1 MNETLAKQKVTPK
14 KMNATNA
21 RGLNAVKQ
29 RVKKNNKDYQAQI
42 DLFRKDSGAFM
53 ESDEEEAPAPKPTKV
68 RFQEALAPEEVD
80 EDEDKGFARVDKR
93 GKAIPFSP
101 ESIQKHLRA
110 IVESRGRKNT
120 DRAEQIKIMEEL
132 YKVAETPYLKI
143 RVLQT
148 LVSARFD
155 LGSGTTTSMPLEH
168 WKAAEKELAALLT
181 LLETH
186 KDHVVIEG
194 AEEWEDDDKTPVL
207 GPEDKY
213 IKVPGSVVSYI
224 ERLDDELT
232 RSLQSID
239 PHTSEYIERL
249 TDEASLYN
257 IILQGLLYYETIR
270 KDASLEIP
278 QESLNRVIQ
287 RRLDHVYFK
296 VCTQNSASCLLIL
309 LLTCTSPPKLS
320 RSWRRTPGSR
330 FRAPSTLPSHL
341 VPCQAMP
348 TSLSTPSATTCL
360 TTARAL
366 SVPVLC
372 SARSIS
378 WPCMTSTTG
387 PAT

>member
-42 DLFRKDSGAFM
+42 DLFRKDSDGFM
-53 ESDEEEAPAPKPTKV
+53 ESDEEEAPPPKPTKV
-68 RFQEALAPEEVD
+68 KFQDAFAPEEAA

-101 ESIQKHLRA
+101 ESIQKHLRS

-132 YKVAETPYLKI
+132 NKVAETPYLKI

-155 LGSGTTTSMPLEH
+155 LGSGTASSMPLEH
-168 WKAAEKELAALLT
+168 WKAAEKELGALLT

-207 GPEDKY
+207 GPDDKY

-257 IILQGLLYYETIR
+257 IILQGLLYYETLR

-278 QESLNRVIQ
+278 QESLNRIIQ

-296 VCTQNSASCLLIL
+296 VCT
-309 LLTCTSPPKLS
+309 
-320 RSWRRTPGSR
+320 
-330 FRAPSTLPSHL
+330 
-341 VPCQAMP
+341 
-348 TSLSTPSATTCL
+348 
-360 TTARAL
+360 
-366 SVPVLC
+366 
-372 SARSIS
+372 
-378 WPCMTSTTG
+378 
-387 PAT
+387 

>member
-42 DLFRKDSGAFM
+42 DLFRKDSDAFM
-53 ESDEEEAPAPKPTKV
+53 ESDEEVAPAPKATKV
-68 RFQEALAPEEVD
+68 RFQEAVAPEEAD
-80 EDEDKGFARVDKR
+80 EDEEKPFAIVDKR

-101 ESIQKHLRA
+101 ESIPKHLRA

-132 YKVAETPYLKI
+132 FKVAETPYLKI

-168 WKAAEKELAALLT
+168 WKAAEKELASLLT
-181 LLETH
+181 LLEEH

-194 AEEWEDDDKTPVL
+194 AEEWEDDDKNPVL

-278 QESLNRVIQ
+278 QESLNRIIQ

-296 VCTQNSASCLLIL
+296 VCTQNSTSCLLAL
-309 LLTCTSPPKLS
+309 LLTCISPPKLS
-320 RSWRRTPGSR
+320 RSWRRTPGSW
-330 FRAPSTLPSHL
+330 FRAPSIRPSHL

-360 TTARAL
+360 TTARVL
-366 SVPVLC
+366 SVPVPC
-372 SARSIS
+372 SARSTS
-378 WPCMTSTTG
+378 WPCTTSTTG
-387 PAT
+387 PAI

>member
-1 MNETLAKQKVTPK
+1 LEDFLNETLAKQKVTPK
-14 KMNATNA
+14 NKKLNATNA

-29 RVKKNNKDYQAQI
+29 RIKKNNKDYQSQI
-42 DLFRKDSGAFM
+42 DAFRKDSDAFM
-53 ESDEEEAPAPKPTKV
+53 ESDEEEAPRPTPARV
-68 RFQEALAPEEVD
+68 RFQEAPGPEGAEND
-80 EDEDKGFARVDKR
+80 ELRDFTTVPKR
-93 GKAIPFSP
+93 GSKAVTYSP

-120 DRAEQIKIMEEL
+120 DRGEQIKIMEEL
-132 YKVAETPYLKI
+132 NKVAETPYLKI

-168 WKAAEKELAALLT
+168 WKAAERELAALLS

-186 KDHVVIEG
+186 KDHVVLEG
-194 AEEWEDDDKTPVL
+194 AEEWEDDDKTPTL
-207 GPEDKY
+207 GPDDKY

-239 PHTSEYIERL
+239 PHTSEYIDRL

-270 KDASLEIP
+270 KDAALEIP
-278 QESLNRVIQ
+278 QESLNRIIQ

-296 VCTQNSASCLLIL
+296 V
-309 LLTCTSPPKLS
+309 
-320 RSWRRTPGSR
+320 
-330 FRAPSTLPSHL
+330 
-341 VPCQAMP
+341 
-348 TSLSTPSATTCL
+348 
-360 TTARAL
+360 
-366 SVPVLC
+366 
-372 SARSIS
+372 
-378 WPCMTSTTG
+378 
-387 PAT
+387 